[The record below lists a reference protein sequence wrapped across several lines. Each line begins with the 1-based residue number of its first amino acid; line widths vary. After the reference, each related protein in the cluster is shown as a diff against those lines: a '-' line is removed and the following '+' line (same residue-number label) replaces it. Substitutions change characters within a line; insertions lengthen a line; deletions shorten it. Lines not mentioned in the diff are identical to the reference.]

1 MSYLILTKDTT
12 TYVYPETNFSIL
24 FNNRILS
31 SILKGFTPESVPEFE
46 LIGYGK
52 FKNKQHGEILASLEA
67 NYTVK
72 ILL

>member
-1 MSYLILTKDTT
+1 MLTKYTI
-12 TYVYPETNFSIL
+12 TYVYPETAFGIS
-24 FNNRILS
+24 FNNKKLLLLNILQ
-31 SILKGFTPESVPEFE
+31 GFTPESVPEFE
-46 LIGYGK
+46 LIGHGI